1 MTSSSDAIRGSI
13 ESMLND
19 HGQLHESGVVNLLES
34 FFRRE
39 TDLVL
44 DKALE
49 VRKARLGE
57 NNAGPQNGPITSEDM
72 RLAVALVA
80 GTGPADVTENIQ
92 AAAEVVNAQEIPQ
105 PSGDP
110 DKCVDLDQPNVEDV
124 SKQQPE

>member
-1 MTSSSDAIRGSI
+1 MTSSAAIRGSV

-19 HGQLHESGVVNLLES
+19 HGQLHEPEVVDLLES
-34 FFRRE
+34 LFRRE

-49 VRKARLGE
+49 LRRARLGE
-57 NNAGPQNGPITSEDM
+57 ANAGAHNGPVTSEDM

-80 GTGPADVTENIQ
+80 GNAPEDVAENVE
-92 AAAEVVNAQEIPQ
+92 AAAEAVNAQEIPQ

-110 DKCVDLDQPNVEDV
+110 EKCVDMDQPNIEA
-124 SKQQPE
+124 QQ